1 MEALASPTAIAMPA
15 TVRTLPPS
23 GTDVQLFV
31 STSLQS
37 WATDKPQ
44 LFARDVQID
53 DVAFRRLD
61 PEYFAWLRRRVQA
74 LKSAHAARRISQE
87 AFNEIR
93 TRFNAIQDRAIAM
106 FGEQTL
112 REAVRG
118 LDLDSYRPP
127 LPEQWEPVKAPAS
140 QVQRSTE
147 ADRLARARALVDAVR
162 DQALALGWTHERLYG
177 RPASDQPGQRGD
189 LVTALL
195 RPGTRIGQITR
206 QWIEII
212 SPPPHENTL
221 RFYNP
226 DVEQP
231 WVKCVGISLRP

>member
-1 MEALASPTAIAMPA
+1 MEALASPTAIAMPVP
-15 TVRTLPPS
+15 VRTLPS
-23 GTDVQLFV
+23 GSTDVQLFV

-74 LKSAHAARRISQE
+74 LKSAHAAGRISQE

-127 LPEQWEPVKAPAS
+127 LPEQWEPVKVPAVL
-140 QVQRSTE
+140 VQRSTE
-147 ADRLARARALVDAVR
+147 ADRLARARALIEAIR

-212 SPPPHENTL
+212 SPPPHENSL
-221 RFYNP
+221 RLYNP